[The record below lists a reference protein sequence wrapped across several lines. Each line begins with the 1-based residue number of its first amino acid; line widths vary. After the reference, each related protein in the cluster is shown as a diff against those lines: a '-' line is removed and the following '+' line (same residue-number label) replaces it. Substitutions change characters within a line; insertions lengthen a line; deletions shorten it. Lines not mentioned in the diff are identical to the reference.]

1 MCPARIAV
9 PVVAPG
15 FAPYRHQPTLAGFGG
30 TSSSR
35 SAVVPT
41 FRIGALALSFGM
53 SIRFGETISATGLG
67 LLAVDGG
74 VGCGATVVGIVPT
87 LRTVACGVSSY
98 GDVTQVM
105 PATPIV
111 MNAAIRQATG
121 TQPVRSRAASRRASS
136 RRSPRR

>member
-41 FRIGALALSFGM
+41 FTMGALALSFGM
-53 SIRFGETISATGLG
+53 SIRFGETTSATGLG
-67 LLAVDGG
+67 LPALDRG
-74 VGCGATVVGIVPT
+74 VGCRPTLVGIVPT
-87 LRTVACGVSSY
+87 LRTVACGLSPY

-105 PATPIV
+105 PATPI
-111 MNAAIRQATG
+111 
-121 TQPVRSRAASRRASS
+121 
-136 RRSPRR
+136 